1 MKVSVNVKTDP
12 RTNQKLINCTDKQ
25 LYAIARKTLD
35 MTIPKIP
42 RDTGRMRLSSSGF
55 RGTGVVKTTN
65 GYAIGSDTYY
75 ASKVWN
81 YPDTTHWT
89 TPGTNGEWYLRVW
102 NRNRNQI
109 INMALVQN
117 KLR

>member
-1 MKVSVNVKTDP
+1 MRVSVSVKVD
-12 RTNQKLINCTDKQ
+12 TNTGQKLINCTDKQ

-35 MTIPKIP
+35 MSIPTIP
-42 RDTGRMRLSSSGF
+42 RDTGRMRLASSGF
-55 RGTGVVKTTN
+55 RGRGVVKISN

-81 YPDTTHWT
+81 YPDTTNWT
-89 TPGTNGEWYLRVW
+89 TPGTNGEWYLRTW

-109 INMALVQN
+109 IKMALIQN

>member
-1 MKVSVNVKTDP
+1 MKFSVNVKVD
-12 RTNQKLINCTDKQ
+12 TNTGQKLINCTDKQ

-35 MTIPKIP
+35 MTIPTIP
-42 RDTGRMRLSSSGF
+42 RDTGRMRLASSGF
-55 RGTGVVKTTN
+55 RGRGVVKTSN

-75 ASKVWN
+75 ASKVWK
-81 YPDTTHWT
+81 YPDTTNWT
-89 TPGTNGEWYLRVW
+89 TPGTNGEWYLRTW

-109 INMALVQN
+109 IKMALIQN